1 MQTKR
6 AYKSHVVPVVLSL
19 VLDRVEYHAHM
30 VVAVI
35 YDNVVL
41 EKKKESERIND

>member
-1 MQTKR
+1 MQTKS
-6 AYKSHVVPVVLSL
+6 AHEGHVVPVVLSL

-35 YDNVVL
+35 YDNVML
-41 EKKKESERIND
+41 EKKKRK